1 VTAQPPEGG
10 QEESPISR
18 ERFEEIFNSCKNW
31 GLWGSDDDRGA
42 LNFIGEDEV
51 RAAAA
56 LVRRGWTISCGRP
69 LDTVAGPDNPRPVIH
84 HMTTL
89 PDIDAGGSG
98 DLRFSG
104 DYIGVEIH
112 GDAQSHVDALC
123 HVVYKG
129 LLYNGVPASTVIDS
143 AGAKTQSIGGAA
155 AGIVTRGILLDLP
168 RLHGSTWLNPGHAI
182 TADELLAAEEM
193 AHVRLGK
200 GDIFFLRT
208 GHTRRRRD
216 IGPWDVTTGRAG
228 LHPEVM
234 PLLHERQISAFA
246 CDGDGDVAP
255 AICEEIPCPI
265 HAIGIVGMGL
275 HFLDHLD
282 LEKLADTCAE
292 EARWEFM
299 CMVAPLK
306 IENGTG
312 CPVNPLAVF

>member
-1 VTAQPPEGG
+1 VSAQASEWGRKQG
-10 QEESPISR
+10 LVSLS
-18 ERFEEIFNSCKNW
+18 RFEEIFNSCKNW
-31 GLWGSDDDRGA
+31 GFWGSDDDHGA

-56 LVRRGWTISCGRP
+56 LVRRGRTISCGRP
-69 LDTVAGPDNPRPVIH
+69 LDTIAGPDNPWPVIH

-104 DYIGVEIH
+104 DYMGVEIH

-129 LLYNGVPASTVIDS
+129 LLYNGIPASTVIDS
-143 AGAKTQSIGGAA
+143 AGAKAQSVRGAA

-168 RLHGSTWLNPGHAI
+168 RLHSSTWLNPGHVI

-193 AHVRLGK
+193 AHIRLGK

-216 IGPWDVTTGRAG
+216 IGPWDVSAGRAG

-234 PLLHERQISAFA
+234 PLLHERQISVFA

-255 AICEEIPCPI
+255 AICHEIPYPI
-265 HAIGIVGMGL
+265 HTIGIVGMGL

-282 LEKLADTCAE
+282 LEELADTCAR
-292 EARWEFM
+292 EAVWEFL

-312 CPVNPLAVF
+312 SPVNPLAVF